1 MNSLEFINQNIFD
14 CKNHIK
20 YLENKIIE
28 DKKYPSL
35 VKSHR
40 ERIEDLKPILQQLEQ
55 IKSELEAWYVLKPD
69 LEHTENDLGEHE
81 IELRV
86 FYTDA
91 DVEQHDTKEKYYTL
105 KKALE
110 VENE

>member
-1 MNSLEFINQNIFD
+1 MNSLEFIDKEIKQLEERKENAF
-14 CKNHIK
+14 KNEYYSIYRECSH
-20 YLENKIIE
+20 KIIA
-28 DKKYPSL
+28 
-35 VKSHR
+35 
-40 ERIEDLKPILQQLEQ
+40 LQQ
-55 IKSELEAWYVLKPD
+55 IKAELEAWYVLKPD
-69 LEHTENDLGEHE
+69 LEHTENELGEHE

-110 VENE
+110 VK